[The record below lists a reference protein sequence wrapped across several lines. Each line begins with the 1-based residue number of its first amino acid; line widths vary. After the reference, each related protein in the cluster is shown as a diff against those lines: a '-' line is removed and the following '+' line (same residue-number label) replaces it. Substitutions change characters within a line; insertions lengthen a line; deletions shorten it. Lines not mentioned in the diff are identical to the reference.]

1 MSKAHPPLR
10 IVLLEP
16 EIPPNTGNIARLCA
30 GTGAELHLI
39 EPLGFELNDRQLKRA
54 GMDYWQHVQ
63 WKVWPDWPGF
73 RASLP
78 AGSRLWFIEQGAP
91 RGYHQATYAP
101 GDWLV
106 FGRET
111 AGLPTALIQQNE
123 ATWIDIPMA
132 NPATRSLNLSNCV
145 AIVLFEALRQTGFEP
160 PPSTV

>member
-1 MSKAHPPLR
+1 MSSPHPPLR

-30 GTGAELHLI
+30 ATGAELHLI

-54 GMDYWQHVQ
+54 GMDYWQHVH
-63 WKVWPDWPGF
+63 WKVWPDWPTF

-78 AGSRLWFIEQGAP
+78 GQARLWFIEQGAP
-91 RGYHQATYAP
+91 KGYHQASYAP

-111 AGLPTALIQQNE
+111 AGLPKALLLAN
-123 ATWIDIPMA
+123 TPGWIDIPMA
-132 NPATRSLNLSNCV
+132 NPAARSLNLSNCV
-145 AIVLFEALRQTGFEP
+145 AIVLFEALRQTGFG
-160 PPSTV
+160 PSSPYL